1 MALFRFFVVVD
12 NAVKIIVLLKAK
24 YHEDFE
30 KSKGT
35 YTVVAD
41 DPETRR
47 ILENTKNISQV
58 SKLKDFNF
66 NFGILSH
73 L

>member
-1 MALFRFFVVVD
+1 M
-12 NAVKIIVLLKAK
+12 NKIKQKAK
-24 YHEDFE
+24 YHEEFE
-30 KSKGT
+30 KSKGS

-47 ILENTKNISQV
+47 ILENTKIISQV
-58 SKLKDFNF
+58 KISPYNRI
-66 NFGILSH
+66 ILIYIIF